1 MFYFILN
8 HMAEC
13 QVPKLISGLCFV
25 IKVTALVPIQQRN
38 QEDSARP
45 KYVHYAVGIFI
56 VGTSLKQARTYV
68 ELIERQEDEAEVPRK
83 RQERPLFHLLP
94 PRRNF
99 CPGILIDPW
108 SLLVQY

>member
-1 MFYFILN
+1 MSS
-8 HMAEC
+8 
-13 QVPKLISGLCFV
+13 PKVDLRLMLRHKGCRFSFHST
-25 IKVTALVPIQQRN
+25 KE
-38 QEDSARP
+38 EDSARP
-45 KYVHYAVGIFI
+45 KYVHYAKGILI
-56 VGTSLKQARTYV
+56 VGTSLKQARTKV

-99 CPGILIDPW
+99 CPGILIDSW